1 MEVHAA
7 TAVDTEVPAAD
18 MAVDTVVD
26 TEVPEVDTEVDM
38 VVPEAVM
45 VVDTEVPEE
54 ATEVAH
60 EEVTVVDH
68 EVDTMDKLWYSDSD
82 IAVIHF
88 HFTVSYV
95 YVSSIL
101 YPGLL
106 TASVLTICD
115 YMIRKTK
122 S

>member
-1 MEVHAA
+1 MHQSTAKKILFKLLNHDLMEVHAA

-18 MAVDTVVD
+18 MVVDTAVD

-45 VVDTEVPEE
+45 VADMVSEE

-68 EVDTMDKLWYSDSD
+68 EVDTMDKL
-82 IAVIHF
+82 
-88 HFTVSYV
+88 
-95 YVSSIL
+95 
-101 YPGLL
+101 
-106 TASVLTICD
+106 
-115 YMIRKTK
+115 
-122 S
+122 